1 MTSPTPPVSEPY
13 TAKTPAVLAETE
25 LLRDSQS
32 LLLAIINGTPDGIYA
47 KDREG
52 RYVVVNEAGARLV
65 GATADAMR
73 GQHFTTILDPLEAA
87 EVAREDAA
95 ALTTGDGQ
103 LVETSGIYAGEQHWF
118 QTLKAPYRDAWGKI
132 LGIVSIS
139 RDITERK
146 RAEALL
152 QQSEA
157 EYRAMFEL
165 AGVGNAQVDY
175 QTGRILRANRHLC
188 EMLGFTATELMA
200 LTFLD
205 VTHPAD
211 RETNIELFE
220 RRQRGEIDGY
230 SLEKRFL
237 RKDGTVLWGEI
248 HTALI
253 HDRVGAPLY
262 VIATVQ
268 DISARKQAE
277 KERARLFA
285 AEQQARA
292 AAEAERQRATFLAAV
307 SATLS
312 TSLDYAATLRTIA
325 HLAIPNFASWCSVD
339 LIADEQIKRV
349 AYAAEDDNTEQVLGE
364 LAKDYPIDARDTHPI
379 AKAISAGK
387 SMFAAILPEDFAYR
401 AARDERHRALLKEL
415 PCRSG
420 IIVPMTARG
429 QRLGAISFASTQP
442 GRYSAADLALA
453 DQIAYRAS
461 LAIDNARLFRQS
473 ETAVRL
479 RDQFLS
485 IASHELKSPLT
496 SLVGYVE
503 LLEKRV
509 QHGAFDEREQRAIHV
524 VAQQT
529 ARLEKMI
536 DAMFDVSRIETGQI
550 AISCEPVELNDLA
563 AEVSA
568 QMRLLFK
575 RHTLE
580 LSLADGPL
588 VIQGDALRMQ
598 QVLENLIHN
607 AIKYSPAGGS
617 IRVTVERR
625 EQQAVLSVSDQGIGI
640 PAAAQEHLFDRFYR
654 APNTETWRI
663 SGMGIGLSV
672 VREIVCLH
680 GGTVSVDSQEGV
692 GTTFTVCL
700 PLIMRNTAG

>member
-1 MTSPTPPVSEPY
+1 MTSPVPQASEPC
-13 TAKTPAVLAETE
+13 TSTTRVAFAPTE
-25 LLRDSQS
+25 PLHDSQS

-47 KDREG
+47 KDLEG

-65 GATADAMR
+65 GKTADAMR
-73 GQHFTTILDPLEAA
+73 GQHFATILDPLDADQ
-87 EVAREDAA
+87 VAREDQA
-95 ALTTGDGQ
+95 ALTTGQGQ
-103 LVETSGIYAGEQHWF
+103 LIETSGIYAGEQHWF
-118 QTLKAPYRDAWGKI
+118 QTLKTPYHDARGKI
-132 LGIVSIS
+132 QGIVGIS
-139 RDITERK
+139 RDITELK
-146 RAEALL
+146 RAEAAL

-165 AGVGNAQVDY
+165 AGVGNAQIDY
-175 QTGRILRANRHLC
+175 RTGHILRANRRLC
-188 EMLGFTATELMA
+188 EMLGFTAAELMA
-200 LTFLD
+200 LTLVD

-220 RRQRGEIDGY
+220 RRQRKEIDGY

-237 RKDGTVLWGEI
+237 RRDGTLLWGEI

-253 HDRVGAPLY
+253 QDRAGAPLY

-268 DISARKQAE
+268 DITARKQADE
-277 KERARLFA
+277 ERAELFA

-292 AAEAERQRATFLAAV
+292 AAETERQRATFLAAV

-339 LIADEQIKRV
+339 LIADEQIQRV
-349 AYAAEDDNTEQVLGE
+349 AYAAADDNTEQVLGE
-364 LAKDYPIDARDTHPI
+364 LAKHYPIDARDMHPI
-379 AKAISAGK
+379 AKAISDGK
-387 SMFAAILPEDFAYR
+387 PMFAAVLPEDFAYR
-401 AARDERHRALLKEL
+401 AGRDERHRALLKEL

-429 QRLGAISFASTQP
+429 QRLGAISFASSQP
-442 GRYSAADLALA
+442 GRYSAADLVLA

-496 SLVGYVE
+496 SLVGYAE

-509 QHGAFDEREQRAIHV
+509 QLGAFDEREQRAIHI

-529 ARLEKMI
+529 ARLEKLI
-536 DAMFDVSRIETGQI
+536 DAILDVSRIETGQI
-550 AISCEPVELNDLA
+550 AISREPIDLNEIA

-568 QMRLLFK
+568 RMRLLLK
-575 RHTLE
+575 RHVLE
-580 LSLADGPL
+580 LSAADEPL
-588 VIQGDALRMQ
+588 VMQGDAFRMQ

-607 AIKYSPAGGS
+607 AIKYSPAGGP
-617 IRVTVERR
+617 IRVTVECR

-640 PAAAQEHLFDRFYR
+640 PAAAQEHLFNRFYR
-654 APNTETWRI
+654 APNAETWGI
-663 SGMGIGLSV
+663 SGMGIGLFV
-672 VREIVCLH
+672 VREIVRLH
-680 GGTVSVDSQEGV
+680 GGTVAVDSHEGV

-700 PLIMRNTAG
+700 PLV